1 MNLEKQTPTERGA
14 LSPEAKIA
22 QMQERIHAL
31 ETKNHELKLENQKLE
46 RIATLDPLT
55 ETLNRRGIEMQFE
68 KFLRNAERNKVPA
81 DYSVV
86 FIDLKGLK
94 AINDTR
100 GHEAGDLLIQNAAE
114 ALKSHL
120 RPSDLCARWG
130 GDEFVLVLPHTNESG
145 AQVLTSRIVDTL
157 PEGIYFRSGIASS
170 EDLGHTYGRQPTLDE
185 VITSADDLSND
196 ARGTDSRTDF
206 KTQSDTLTLSDVMQ
220 K

>member
-1 MNLEKQTPTERGA
+1 MNLEKPTSPENNE

-22 QMQERIHAL
+22 QMQERINAL
-31 ETKNHELKLENQKLE
+31 EAKNHELKLENQKLE

-55 ETLNRRGIEMQFE
+55 ETLNRRGLEMQFE

-100 GHEAGDLLIQNAAE
+100 GHEAGDILIQNAAE
-114 ALKSHL
+114 TLKSHL

-130 GDEFVLVLPHTNESG
+130 GDEFVLVLPKTDEAG
-145 AQVLTSRIVDTL
+145 ARVLTERITTHL
-157 PEGIYFRSGIASS
+157 PEGLYFRSGIASS
-170 EDLGHTYGRQPTLDE
+170 TDLEHTYGRAPTLDE
-185 VITSADDLSND
+185 VITTADDLSND
-196 ARGTDSRTDF
+196 ARGAESRTNF
-206 KTQSDTLTLSDVMQ
+206 KMQSDTMNLGDVL
-220 K
+220 KS